1 MPQLIK
7 IKFKIK
13 FGALNGISEP
23 VERVEMMGRHGQLC
37 GKMLQTI

>member
-1 MPQLIK
+1 MPQLFK

-13 FGALNGISEP
+13 IGALNGISEP
-23 VERVEMMGRHGQLC
+23 VERVEMVGRHEQLF